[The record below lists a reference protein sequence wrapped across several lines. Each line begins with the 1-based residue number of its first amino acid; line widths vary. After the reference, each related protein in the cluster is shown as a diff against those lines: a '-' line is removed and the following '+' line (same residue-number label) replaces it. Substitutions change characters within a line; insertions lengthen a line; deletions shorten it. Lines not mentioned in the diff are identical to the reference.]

1 MDRGNIPDLTFLGT
15 QLAIFQKSQ
24 QPNIWELMNSFVL
37 LTLSFAASRILLQQ
51 LLLTSLNFTLDSQA
65 LKFEAHPQF

>member
-1 MDRGNIPDLTFLGT
+1 MNRGNIPDLTFLGT

-24 QPNIWELMNSFVL
+24 DIWELMNSFVL
-37 LTLSFAASRILLQQ
+37 LTLSFAASRILLQR
-51 LLLTSLNFTLDSQA
+51 LLLASLNFTLDSQA

>member
-1 MDRGNIPDLTFLGT
+1 MNRGNIPDLTFLGT

-24 QPNIWELMNSFVL
+24 QPNIWELMNVL

-51 LLLTSLNFTLDSQA
+51 LLLASLNFTLDSQA